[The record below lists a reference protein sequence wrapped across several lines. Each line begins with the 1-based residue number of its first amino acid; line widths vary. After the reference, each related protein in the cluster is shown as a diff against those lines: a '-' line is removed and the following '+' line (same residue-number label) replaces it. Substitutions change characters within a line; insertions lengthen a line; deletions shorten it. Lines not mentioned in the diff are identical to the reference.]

1 MIKTTNML
9 LEELGNYSNPK
20 TRLSRMVKQK
30 KIFPITR
37 GLYETDRNVP
47 GYLLA
52 GSIYGPSYI
61 SFEYALSYYGLIPE
75 SVYTVTN
82 ATFEKRKKKTYE
94 TLFGTFTYRDVPPE
108 AFPLGL
114 KLMQEGE
121 YFYRIAEAE
130 KALCDKIYTMKPVA
144 NMKELAL
151 LLTEDLRIEE
161 SELRK
166 LDAGSISVL
175 SKKYHSTNVNKLAA
189 WLRRIQK

>member
-1 MIKTTNML
+1 MF
-9 LEELGNYSNPK
+9 
-20 TRLSRMVKQK
+20 Q
-30 KIFPITR
+30 
-37 GLYETDRNVP
+37 
-47 GYLLA
+47 
-52 GSIYGPSYI
+52 
-61 SFEYALSYYGLIPE
+61 
-75 SVYTVTN
+75 
-82 ATFEKRKKKTYE
+82 TYE